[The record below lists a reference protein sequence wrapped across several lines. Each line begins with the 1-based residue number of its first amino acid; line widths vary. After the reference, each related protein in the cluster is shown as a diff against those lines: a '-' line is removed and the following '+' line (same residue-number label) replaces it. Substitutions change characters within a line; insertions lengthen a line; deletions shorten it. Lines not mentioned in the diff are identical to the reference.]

1 MGLLNS
7 NDLEAVRSMYQQAHN
22 KSVSLNSDG
31 TYNLY
36 LNFSFGCDE
45 YKVTMEQLNY
55 IQQ

>member
-1 MGLLNS
+1 MEILS
-7 NDLEAVRSMYQQAHN
+7 KADLEAVRGMYQQAQN

-36 LNFSFGCDE
+36 MNFGFGCDE
-45 YKVTMEQLNY
+45 YRVTVDQLNY